1 MKLRI
6 LDLALDD
13 LARGRD
19 FYAAQQTELGSY
31 FLDTLFSDI
40 ESLLLHAGLHAQH
53 FGYFR
58 ALSKRFPYAIYY
70 QLSDEHTDF
79 WRVPDCR
86 QHPARPRAGLRR
98 DG

>member
-19 FYAAQQTELGSY
+19 FYAAQQPELGSY

-53 FGYFR
+53 FGYLR

-70 QLSDEHTDF
+70 QFDDEYIDV
-79 WRVPDCR
+79 WRVLDCR
-86 QHPARPRAGLRR
+86 QSPARTRAALRR
-98 DG
+98 DD